1 MKADQLLIE
10 DHEILRGLLRQLQD
24 SSVQAPD
31 ARRALLADLLF
42 VLDVHVH
49 IEDELFYPAIR
60 EISPLF
66 GIAHAEHRQID
77 DQLAVVFRTD
87 PSGAQFLTEVQMLAD
102 TLEHHAGEEEA
113 DMFPQAHVL
122 GDAALEALGQRMQQ
136 RQHQLRHSTVTK
148 LRLQAKRETL
158 QRL

>member
-1 MKADQLLIE
+1 VKADQLLIE

-24 SSVQAPD
+24 SSVGAPD
-31 ARRALLADLLF
+31 SRRALLADLHF

-87 PSGAQFLTEVQMLAD
+87 PSGAQFLTEVRMLAD
-102 TLEHHAGEEEA
+102 TLEHHASEEEA

-136 RQHQLRHSTVTK
+136 RQQQLRHSTMTK